1 MQVLL
6 RQFFECGHKLGAT
19 EFAVWRQ
26 QGAELRQITLIGRQ
40 RVGGLATLAEAVQI
54 GGDVFGKLLRGHGNP
69 MPV

>member
-6 RQFFECGHKLGAT
+6 RQFFEGGHKLGAT

-26 QGAELRQITLIGRQ
+26 QGTELHQIALIGRQ
-40 RVGGLATLAEAVQI
+40 RVGGFAALAEAVQI
-54 GGDVFGKLLRGHGNP
+54 GGDVFGKLLGGHGNP